1 MKVTFKLF
9 ASLQDYLPVEAK
21 RDNAL
26 QLDIAEGTTIVALIE
41 RHGLPMKSC
50 HLVLVD
56 GHFVPPDQRGTR
68 ALQEGETLAIWP
80 PIAGG

>member
-1 MKVTFKLF
+1 MRVTFKLF

-26 QLDIAEGTTIVALIE
+26 QLDVPEGTTILQLIE

-56 GHFVPPDQRGTR
+56 GHFVPPDQRATR
-68 ALQEGETLAIWP
+68 ALREGEALAIWP